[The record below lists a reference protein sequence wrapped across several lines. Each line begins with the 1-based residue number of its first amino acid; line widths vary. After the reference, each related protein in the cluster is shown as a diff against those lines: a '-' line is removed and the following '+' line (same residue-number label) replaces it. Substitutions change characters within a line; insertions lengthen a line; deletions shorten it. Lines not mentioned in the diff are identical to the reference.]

1 MTPSTHS
8 CRSSLETSLR
18 RNTSYGTYSCGFA
31 AVTARAY
38 QDPSASPAWRLSSLR
53 ATAERLRRARRTR
66 RVTGPGLAADG
77 ASWPWGL
84 NLQAPARNANT
95 TDAAECG
102 GEGSCVC
109 AMSAERVVS
118 IARIEVRPV
127 RRQGAAVG
135 RKPGRRVGA
144 PPGDGEARDTVGRVG
159 HDDALARGICERG
172 QDRRT
177 RAVDDD
183 QTAGAHGAAQRRP

>member
-8 CRSSLETSLR
+8 CRSPLETSLR

-38 QDPSASPAWRLSSLR
+38 QDPSASPAWRSS
-53 ATAERLRRARRTR
+53 
-66 RVTGPGLAADG
+66 
-77 ASWPWGL
+77 
-84 NLQAPARNANT
+84 NANT

-109 AMSAERVVS
+109 LMGAERVVS

-127 RRQGAAVG
+127 RRQGAA
-135 RKPGRRVGA
+135 RRREPRRCIGA
-144 PPGDGEARDTVGRVG
+144 PPGNGEARHAVGRVA
-159 HDDALARGICERG
+159 HDDALAR
-172 QDRRT
+172 
-177 RAVDDD
+177 
-183 QTAGAHGAAQRRP
+183 